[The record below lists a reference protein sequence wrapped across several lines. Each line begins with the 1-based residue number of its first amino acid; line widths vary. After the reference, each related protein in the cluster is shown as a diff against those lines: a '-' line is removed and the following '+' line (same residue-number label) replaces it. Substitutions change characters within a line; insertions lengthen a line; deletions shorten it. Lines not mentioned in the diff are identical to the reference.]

1 MNVGAMSILA
11 GQNTGD
17 LEKGRVLELMNMV
30 TIEELMDGEEY
41 DGMSHDSTTVMNT
54 LLTCILDIKLE
65 VQDECDKYG
74 KVIEIKIPRPAGARS
89 SPGVGKIYVKFEQ
102 PESAAKALAAMS
114 GRKFSDRTVVV
125 TYFGEV
131 STVLTF
137 R

>member
-1 MNVGAMSILA
+1 MN
-11 GQNTGD
+11 N
-17 LEKGRVLELMNMV
+17 
-30 TIEELMDGEEY
+30 
-41 DGMSHDSTTVMNT
+41 
-54 LLTCILDIKLE
+54 LLTHNSDIKLE

-74 KVIEIKIPRPAGARS
+74 TVIEIKIPRPAGARS

-131 STVLTF
+131 SKVLTAKEQHANQSSRNTSILMRGKKF
-137 R
+137 SWTIFKH

>member
-1 MNVGAMSILA
+1 MHI
-11 GQNTGD
+11 
-17 LEKGRVLELMNMV
+17 K
-30 TIEELMDGEEY
+30 
-41 DGMSHDSTTVMNT
+41 
-54 LLTCILDIKLE
+54 LTYILDIKLE

-131 STVLTF
+131 STVLIVREQQADQYSRNTSILM
-137 R
+137 RGKKSSWMTSKH